1 MKPRKQVISGFGIIA
16 ISVAYIFWS
25 YLGTSTSIKP
35 VSTYLQKGKG
45 QIRNN
50 QIDIGKESCRL
61 FWDDPAFNNFKDTGK
76 SLEEYETWF
85 VNSAK
90 DKGIDE
96 TKLRKSLE
104 KAKEISF
111 WSGDKITRYP
121 VIVETAK
128 YNNRDSFVL
137 VFTWEISEVIQQPK
151 NVGPLGHIL
160 IAIIGANSQ
169 KIIVEEHCK

>member
-1 MKPRKQVISGFGIIA
+1 MKPKKQVMIGFSIIV
-16 ISVAYIFWS
+16 ISVVYIVWS
-25 YLGTSTSIKP
+25 YLGTATNINP
-35 VSTYLQKGKG
+35 VSTYLQKGEG

-50 QIDIGKESCRL
+50 QIDVDKESCRL
-61 FWDDPAFNNFKDTGK
+61 FWDDPTFKSFKDTGK
-76 SLEEYETWF
+76 SPEEYETWF

-96 TKLRKSLE
+96 TKLRKSIK
-104 KAKEISF
+104 KANEIEF

-137 VFTWEISEVIQQPK
+137 VFTWEISEIIQQSK

-160 IAIIGANSQ
+160 ITIIDANSQ
-169 KIIVEEHCK
+169 KVTVEEHCK